1 MTLKKVKLVGGEELL
16 AHTKKQCLGTYC
28 TIHKFSDHHMVKW
41 TQHWRGDRG
50 IMERICAHGIGHPD
64 PDDIRITNGSDDG
77 THGCDGC
84 CWDSRKN
91 ENENENEKEKETEMV
106 DIQQQEPGTTRIY
119 IDDLIEKVAVDLMV
133 THGWDLEKRGE
144 NTIEWDP
151 NRPDS
156 QFAMMIEDAKRA
168 VESTFQYLNAIEIP
182 EEDDEH
188 EGMHHH
194 GDGNWHSHV
203 ELDEEDW
210 EEVEEISTSNGSFK
224 KYTTTS
230 YVLTPSPA
238 NIVTLGDIRAWIKAV
253 DAENLPDSHEVDD
266 AVLAVEITKYL

>member
-1 MTLKKVKLVGGEELL
+1 
-16 AHTKKQCLGTYC
+16 
-28 TIHKFSDHHMVKW
+28 
-41 TQHWRGDRG
+41 
-50 IMERICAHGIGHPD
+50 
-64 PDDIRITNGSDDG
+64 
-77 THGCDGC
+77 
-84 CWDSRKN
+84 
-91 ENENENEKEKETEMV
+91 MV
-106 DIQQQEPGTTRIY
+106 DIQQQETEPEPGTTRIY

-156 QFAMMIEDAKRA
+156 QFAMMLEDARQS
-168 VESTFQYLNAIEIP
+168 VMTTFAYLNAIEIP